1 MKKIRLEEVSGRT
14 VLEELADRGLVLSAP
29 CGGAGRCGK
38 CRVRVISAGMPKGT
52 GMPAAAGPEEMHGLS
67 IRTETGKK
75 PVSEGMQGTS
85 ADKLTADLPVQA
97 ADREH
102 LSETE
107 LAAGWRL
114 ACSLPALEGMELE
127 LFAEEEEAAEAV
139 TVFSGT
145 EEASEAVTVPAG
157 SERQAEAGTA
167 YAGTEEAAEAVT
179 VPAGMKEQAEAGT
192 AYAGTEKAAEAVA
205 APAGMKEQAEADP
218 KPAGNG
224 VSGQNGLNS
233 GHRFGLA
240 VDLGT
245 TTVAAELIDLES
257 GCSAGVY
264 TGLNAQRGYGADV
277 VTRISAAISGN
288 AEKLRRLI
296 REQLETAVRRLSENA
311 GITPGQIIRAAVTGN
326 TVMEHLLLGYP
337 CDTLGTVP
345 FRPYHRGVSTFEL
358 TGKNPCTGAADPGS
372 NALRS
377 ESPEVNGSEPE
388 NAAQNVPGSDSPI
401 KEQCPD
407 QNAHLAEDSG
417 RGAFSIPAV
426 YLPGVS
432 VFAGADAA
440 AGLLACGFDER
451 EELCFFLDLGT
462 NGEMALGNRH
472 RILCGSAAAGPA
484 FEGGSLSCGTG
495 SIPGAIC
502 SVAIDR
508 KTGIPS
514 VKTIGDQPAAGL
526 CGTGAIEAAAELL
539 RCGLMDE
546 TGLLADAVFEEGY
559 VLSSSGEKEIRV
571 TQKDIRELQLAK
583 AAVRAAADTLLLRF
597 GAEPEEVKKVFLAGG
612 FGYRLD
618 AEKAMEIGLLP
629 EAFARKIIPVGNSAL
644 QGARMVLL
652 RPDRLS
658 SLTALTGIAEE
669 ISLADDPY
677 FQNRFIES
685 MGFP

>member
-14 VLEELADRGLVLSAP
+14 VLEELADRVLVLSAP

-38 CRVRVISAGMPKGT
+38 CRVRVISAGIPKETGT
-52 GMPAAAGPEEMHGLS
+52 PAAAVPEEMHGLS
-67 IRTETGKK
+67 VRTGEKTAQE
-75 PVSEGMQGTS
+75 SMQGTS

-145 EEASEAVTVPAG
+145 EEASEAVTV
-157 SERQAEAGTA
+157 
-167 YAGTEEAAEAVT
+167 
-179 VPAGMKEQAEAGT
+179 
-192 AYAGTEKAAEAVA
+192 
-205 APAGMKEQAEADP
+205 PAGMKEQAEADP

-358 TGKNPCTGAADPGS
+358 TGENPCTGAADPGS

-388 NAAQNVPGSDSPI
+388 NAAQNVPGSDSPV